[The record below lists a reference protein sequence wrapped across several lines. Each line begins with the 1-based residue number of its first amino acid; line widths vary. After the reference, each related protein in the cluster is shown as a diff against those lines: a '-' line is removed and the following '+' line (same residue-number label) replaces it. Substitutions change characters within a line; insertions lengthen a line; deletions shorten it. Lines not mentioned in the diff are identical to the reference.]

1 MEADVGGLARRRDD
15 GGEDVLAAGR
25 RRVDGDVGHPVLLE
39 EAQRVGVVLLV
50 EPARVA
56 ELDEHLVATEL
67 FLRPLQ
73 VLERLRPVD
82 DVRRKLHQDPAELP
96 GRAQRLEGL
105 VEALED
111 LGAVFAR
118 RPLDPAAGVGGDVT
132 QVGRELVDLDRV
144 ARHDAER
151 LDVHREGVRRP
162 LGPVRDHRRVGQAVV
177 GGVCLDDVKALGV
190 VAQAVLPGLDA
201 LRVPDL
207 RQRLVRPRADSDPDR
222 RSHWADAMRP
232 G

>member
-1 MEADVGGLARRRDD
+1 MKADVGRVVRGGGD
-15 GGEDVLAAGR
+15 GGEDVLATGL
-25 RRVDGDVGHPVLLE
+25 RRVDDDVGHPVLLE
-39 EAQRVGVVLLV
+39 EAKRVGAVLLV

-56 ELDEHLVATEL
+56 KLDQHLLAREL

-82 DVRRKLHQDPAELP
+82 DVRRELHQDPPELS
-96 GRAQRLEGL
+96 GRAQRLERL
-105 VEALED
+105 AKAAEH
-111 LGAVFAR
+111 LGSVLAR
-118 RPLDPAAGVGGDVT
+118 RPVDAAAGIGWDVAE
-132 QVGRELVDLDRV
+132 VGRELVDLDRMPG
-144 ARHDAER
+144 HDAEG
-151 LDVHREGVRRP
+151 LDVHREAGRRP
-162 LGPVRDHRRVGQAVV
+162 FGPVRDHRRVRQAVV

-190 VAQAVLPGLDA
+190 IAQAVLPGLDA

-207 RQRLVRPRADSDPDR
+207 RQRLVSPRADSDPDR